1 VPATFKG
8 GTILQVEVSTG
19 DDQYLDLEKEAHAL
33 LARE

>member
-1 VPATFKG
+1 VLIVLYDD
-8 GTILQVEVSTG
+8 TIVQVEVSVG